1 MVIRRVGIGSVVK
14 VSGVLY
20 ALLGLVMGLCFALFA
35 MVGLGAA
42 AASKD
47 EVPGWLGSIF
57 GIGAIVIFPIMY
69 GVLGVIGGVIMAALY
84 NLVASITGGLEID
97 VQ

>member
-42 AASKD
+42 AASND

>member
-42 AASKD
+42 AATND

>member
-20 ALLGLVMGLCFALFA
+20 ALLGLLMGLCFALFA
-35 MVGLGAA
+35 LVGLGAA
-42 AASKD
+42 AASND
-47 EVPGWLGSIF
+47 EVPGWLGSLF

-69 GVLGVIGGVIMAALY
+69 GVMGVIGGVIMAALY

>member
-1 MVIRRVGIGSVVK
+1 MVIRKVGIGSVVK

-20 ALLGLVMGLCFALFA
+20 GLLGLVIGLCVALFA
-35 MVGLGAA
+35 VVGLGAA
-42 AASKD
+42 AASNED
-47 EVPGWLGSIF
+47 VPGWMGSLF

-69 GVLGVIGGVIMAALY
+69 GVLGVIGGVLMAALY

>member
-1 MVIRRVGIGSVVK
+1 MVIRKVGIGSAVK

-20 ALLGLVMGLCFALFA
+20 GLLGLVIGLCVALFA
-35 MVGLGAA
+35 VVGLGAA
-42 AASKD
+42 AASNED
-47 EVPGWLGSIF
+47 VPGWMGSLF
-57 GIGAIVIFPIMY
+57 GIGAIVIFPILY
-69 GVLGVIGGVIMAALY
+69 GVMGVIGGVLMAALY

>member
-1 MVIRRVGIGSVVK
+1 
-14 VSGVLY
+14 
-20 ALLGLVMGLCFALFA
+20 
-35 MVGLGAA
+35 
-42 AASKD
+42 
-47 EVPGWLGSIF
+47 LGSIF

-84 NLVASITGGLEID
+84 NLVASITGGLEIE

>member
-1 MVIRRVGIGSVVK
+1 MGS
-14 VSGVLY
+14 L
-20 ALLGLVMGLCFALFA
+20 
-35 MVGLGAA
+35 
-42 AASKD
+42 
-47 EVPGWLGSIF
+47 F

-69 GVLGVIGGVIMAALY
+69 GVMGVVGGVLMAALY

>member
-1 MVIRRVGIGSVVK
+1 MVIRKVGIGSVVK

-20 ALLGLVMGLCFALFA
+20 GLLGLVIGLCVALFA
-35 MVGLGAA
+35 VVGLGAA
-42 AASKD
+42 AASNED
-47 EVPGWLGSIF
+47 VPGWMGSLF

-69 GVLGVIGGVIMAALY
+69 GVMGVIGGVLMAALY
-84 NLVASITGGLEID
+84 NLVASITGGLEIE

>member
-1 MVIRRVGIGSVVK
+1 MVIRKIGIGSVVK

-20 ALLGLVMGLCFALFA
+20 GLLGLLIGLCVALFA
-35 MVGLGAA
+35 VVGLGAA
-42 AASKD
+42 AASNED
-47 EVPGWLGSIF
+47 VPGWMGSLF

-69 GVLGVIGGVIMAALY
+69 GVMGVIGGVLLAALY
-84 NLVASITGGLEID
+84 NLVAGITGGLEID

>member
-20 ALLGLVMGLCFALFA
+20 ALLGFVMGLCFALFA

-42 AASKD
+42 AATND

>member
-1 MVIRRVGIGSVVK
+1 MVIRKIGIGSVVK

-20 ALLGLVMGLCFALFA
+20 GLLGLVIGLCVALFA
-35 MVGLGAA
+35 VVGLGAA
-42 AASKD
+42 AASNED
-47 EVPGWLGSIF
+47 VPGWMGSLF

-69 GVLGVIGGVIMAALY
+69 GVMGVIGGVLLAALY
-84 NLVASITGGLEID
+84 NLVAGITGGLEID